1 MVNRFSTENISFLFV
16 WKQLFSCV
24 SQYIIFLNWI
34 YCVYLVILCSL
45 FFAIH
50 FSGLELFEVSVM
62 KRYIYISCETF
73 FFSLNFGI
81 FDFNVK
87 TTGVEYLLKYSLF
100 IFLSQDCFNI
110 HMHIVFYFSCIHDF
124 DLDISPS
131 HYVTSWTQETL
142 SSDG

>member
-124 DLDISPS
+124 DPDISPS

>member
-45 FFAIH
+45 FFCNSFFRSWIVWS
-50 FSGLELFEVSVM
+50 FCNE
-62 KRYIYISCETF
+62 KIYLHQLWNF